1 MNPPPPGSRDDLR
14 RSFRARRRALPP
26 EGRRAAA
33 LAIARHL
40 ANSGWLRPGLR
51 VAAYLA
57 LPEEIDVA
65 ACLALARRRGCEIWL
80 PRIVSARGRR
90 MTFAPAGGA
99 LRRNAFGIAEPADS
113 RRLDPRWLQLV
124 LVPLV
129 AVDSRGARLGM
140 GGGFYDRA
148 LAFRRRREHWRG
160 PRLVGVAHSSQQLDS
175 LPSLPHDIHLD
186 ALLTEQGLFPFRKDP
201 R

>member
-1 MNPPPPGSRDDLR
+1 MNPPPPVSRDDLR
-14 RSFRARRRALPP
+14 RSFRARRRALTP
-26 EGRRAAA
+26 ERRREAA

-40 ANSGWLRPGLR
+40 AHSGWLRPGLR
-51 VAAYLA
+51 VAGYLA
-57 LPEEIDVA
+57 RPEEIDVA
-65 ACLALARRRGCEIWL
+65 ACLALALRRGCEVWL
-80 PRIVSARGRR
+80 PRIESARGRR
-90 MTFAPAGGA
+90 MSFAPAGGA
-99 LRRNAFGIAEPADS
+99 LRRNVFGIAEPADQG
-113 RRLDPRWLQLV
+113 RLDPRWLQLV

-148 LAFRRRREHWRG
+148 LAFRRRRARWRG
-160 PRLVGVAHSSQQLDS
+160 PRLVGIAHSSQQLDH
-175 LPSLPHDIHLD
+175 LQSLPHDIHLD

>member
-1 MNPPPPGSRDDLR
+1 MS
-14 RSFRARRRALPP
+14 
-26 EGRRAAA
+26 
-33 LAIARHL
+33 
-40 ANSGWLRPGLR
+40 
-51 VAAYLA
+51 
-57 LPEEIDVA
+57 
-65 ACLALARRRGCEIWL
+65 
-80 PRIVSARGRR
+80 
-90 MTFAPAGGA
+90 FAPAGGA
-99 LRRNAFGIAEPADS
+99 LRRNVFGIAEPSDP

-148 LAFRRRREHWRG
+148 LAFRRLRERWRG
-160 PRLVGVAHSSQQLDS
+160 PRLVGVAHSCQRLDH

-186 ALLTEQGLFPFRKDP
+186 ALLTEQGLLPFRKDP